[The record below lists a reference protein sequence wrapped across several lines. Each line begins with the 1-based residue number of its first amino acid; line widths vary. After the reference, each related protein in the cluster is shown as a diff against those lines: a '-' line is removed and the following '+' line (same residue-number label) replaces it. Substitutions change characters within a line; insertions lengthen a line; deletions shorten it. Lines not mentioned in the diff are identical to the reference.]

1 MKILVVGSAGM
12 AGHVVAK
19 YLAQQ
24 GHTVSTVARTGATF
38 NLDIED
44 TVRTTEFFSKIKDDY
59 NFIINCVGLLVKDSI
74 DRPDRAAVINSWF
87 PHCIEQSI
95 KDSNTRLIH
104 LSTDCV
110 FDGSKGNYTETDIH
124 TEMNSYGRS
133 KSLGEVNNSKD
144 ITFRMS
150 IIGPELKSNGTGLMK
165 WVLSNTESTLSG
177 WDNAMWNGITTL
189 ELAKCIEKYINNT
202 SITGV
207 YHLVNND
214 NYISKY
220 DLLKKIND
228 VHSLGKTI
236 VRTQGPKAVNKI
248 LMDTRKEFNFD
259 ISDYD
264 IQLTELRNFN
274 L

>member
-19 YLAQQ
+19 YLEQQ
-24 GHTVSTVARTGATF
+24 GHTVLTVARTGATF

-44 TVRTTEFFSKIKDDY
+44 TRRTTEFFSQIKDDFD
-59 NFIINCVGLLVKDSI
+59 FIVNCVGLLVKDSI
-74 DRPDRAAVINSWF
+74 DRPDRAAIINAWF

-95 KDSNTRLIH
+95 KDSNTKLIH

-110 FDGSKGNYTETDIH
+110 FDGSKGNYVETDIH
-124 TEMNSYGRS
+124 TEMNFYGRS
-133 KSLGEVNNSKD
+133 KSLGEINNSKD

-165 WVLSNTESTLSG
+165 WILSNNETTLNG

-189 ELAKCIEKYINNT
+189 ELAKCIEKYISNP
-202 SITGV
+202 SISGV

-228 VHSLGKTI
+228 VYALGKII
-236 VRTQGPKAVNKI
+236 VRTQGPKPVNKI
-248 LMDTRKEFNFD
+248 LIDTRKEFEFD
-259 ISDYD
+259 ISNYD
-264 IQLTELRNFN
+264 TMLLDMKNFI
-274 L
+274 

>member
-1 MKILVVGSAGM
+1 MKMLVVGSAGM
-12 AGHVVAK
+12 AGHIVEK

-44 TVRTTEFFSKIKDDY
+44 TGRTIEFFSQIKNDFD
-59 NFIINCVGLLVKDSI
+59 FIINCVGLLVKDSI

-87 PHCIEQSI
+87 PHCIEQCIS
-95 KDSNTRLIH
+95 DSDTKLIH

-110 FDGSKGNYTETDIH
+110 FDGSKGNYVETDIH
-124 TEMNSYGRS
+124 TEMNFYGRS

-165 WVLSNTESTLSG
+165 WILSNNESTING
-177 WDNAMWNGITTL
+177 WDNAIWNGITTL
-189 ELAKCIEKYINNT
+189 ELAKCIEKYINNPV
-202 SITGV
+202 IVGV

-214 NYISKY
+214 NHISKY

-228 VHSLGKTI
+228 VYALKKII
-236 VRTQGPKAVNKI
+236 VRTQRPKPVNKI
-248 LMDTRKEFNFD
+248 LIDTRKEFDFN
-259 ISDYD
+259 ISNYD
-264 IQLTELRNFN
+264 AQITELRNFN

>member
-1 MKILVVGSAGM
+1 MKLLIVGSAGM

-44 TVRTTEFFSKIKDDY
+44 TVRTTEFFMQIKNDFD
-59 NFIINCVGLLVKDSI
+59 FIINCVGLLVKDSM

-110 FDGSKGNYTETDIH
+110 FDGSKGNYIESDIH
-124 TEMNSYGRS
+124 TEMNFYGRS
-133 KSLGEVNNSKD
+133 KSLGEINNSKD

-150 IIGPELKSNGTGLMK
+150 IIGPELKSTGTGLLK
-165 WVLSNTESTLSG
+165 WILSNNESTLNG

-189 ELAKCIEKYINNT
+189 ELAKCIEKYMNN
-202 SITGV
+202 SVVTGV

-228 VHSLGKTI
+228 VYALEKTI
-236 VRTQGPKAVNKI
+236 VRTQGPKPVNKI
-248 LMDTRKEFNFD
+248 LIDTRKEFNFS
-259 ISDYD
+259 ICDYD
-264 IQLTELRNFN
+264 TMLVEMKNFS
-274 L
+274 

>member
-1 MKILVVGSAGM
+1 MKLLIVGSAGM

-44 TVRTTEFFSKIKDDY
+44 TVRTTGFFTQIKNDFD
-59 NFIINCVGLLVKDSI
+59 FIINCVGLLVKDSI
-74 DRPDRAAVINSWF
+74 DRPDKAVVINSWF
-87 PHCIEQSI
+87 PHCIEQTI

-110 FDGSKGNYTETDIH
+110 FDGSKGNYVESDIH
-124 TEMNSYGRS
+124 TEMNFYGRS
-133 KSLGEVNNSKD
+133 KSLGEINNSKD

-150 IIGPELKSNGTGLMK
+150 IIGPELKSTGTGLLK
-165 WVLSNTESTLSG
+165 WILNNTELTLNG

-189 ELAKCIEKYINNT
+189 ELAKCIEKYIN
-202 SITGV
+202 SPDITGV

-220 DLLKKIND
+220 NLLKKIND
-228 VHSLGKTI
+228 VYDLKKTI
-236 VRTQGPKAVNKI
+236 IRTQGPKPVNKI
-248 LMDTRKEFNFD
+248 LIDTRKEFKFD
-259 ISDYD
+259 ISNYD
-264 IQLTELRNFN
+264 TMLLDMKNFK
-274 L
+274 

>member
-1 MKILVVGSAGM
+1 MKILVVGSVGM
-12 AGHVVAK
+12 AGHVVTK

-24 GHTVSTVARTGATF
+24 GHIVSTVARTGATF

-44 TVRTTEFFSKIKDDY
+44 TVRTTKFFLQIKDDFD
-59 NFIINCVGLLVKDSI
+59 FIINCIGLLVKDSI
-74 DRPDRAAVINSWF
+74 DRPDRAAIINSWF
-87 PHCIEQSI
+87 PHCIENCI
-95 KDSNTRLIH
+95 KDSKTKLIH

-110 FDGSKGNYTETDIH
+110 FDGSKGNYIESDIH
-124 TEMNSYGRS
+124 TETNSYGKS

-165 WVLSNTESTLSG
+165 WVLSNTESILNG
-177 WDNAMWNGITTL
+177 WDNSMWNGITTL
-189 ELAKCIEKYINNT
+189 ELAKCIEKYINNPV
-202 SITGV
+202 IFGV

-228 VHSLGKTI
+228 VYLLGKTI
-236 VRTQGPKAVNKI
+236 VRTQGPKSINKI
-248 LMDTRKEFNFD
+248 LIDTRKEFNFN
-259 ISDYD
+259 IGDYST
-264 IQLTELRNFN
+264 QLIELKNFN

>member
-19 YLAQQ
+19 YLVQQ

-44 TVRTTEFFSKIKDDY
+44 TGRTAEFFTQIKNDFD
-59 NFIINCVGLLVKDSI
+59 FIVNCVGLLVKDSI

-87 PHCIEQSI
+87 PHCIEQAI
-95 KDSNTRLIH
+95 KDSNTKLIH

-110 FDGSKGNYTETDIH
+110 FDGTKGNYVETDVH
-124 TEMNSYGRS
+124 TEMNFYGRS
-133 KSLGEVNNSKD
+133 KSLGEINNSKD
-144 ITFRMS
+144 VTFRMS

-165 WVLSNTESTLSG
+165 WILNNTELTLNG

-189 ELAKCIEKYINNT
+189 ELAKCIEKYINDPVI
-202 SITGV
+202 SGV
-207 YHLVNND
+207 YHLVNNN

-220 DLLKKIND
+220 DLLNKIND
-228 VHSLGKTI
+228 IYSLGKTI
-236 VRTQGPKAVNKI
+236 VRTQGPKPVNKI
-248 LMDTRKEFNFD
+248 LIDTRKEFDFN
-259 ISDYD
+259 ISNYD
-264 IQLTELRNFN
+264 TMLLDMKHFR
-274 L
+274 